1 MIDPKDGPLDEH
13 SRLLAKIKKL
23 LGRDLWQSP
32 IKDQLGN
39 MSSPQALVEGEL
51 LRMAAGIAA
60 QKRIRSRG
68 SKQAQR
74 AIDQFRAA
82 VQRANRPGLGLP
94 EDLRLLLGPGLDR
107 MLALLNGYAIKDQVF
122 NQVLKRKKIAKP
134 ELPYTYEKDEAA
146 LAAARIC
153 QVLKI
158 PLTTTR
164 KHQKTT
170 SLAKRIRS
178 GATDEVSEASTFLK
192 LAAIL
197 HGDETADMHHHCR
210 RAKRWFHD
218 RAASGASSGQGAAVL

>member
-1 MIDPKDGPLDEH
+1 VSDPQEESGQ
-13 SRLLAKIKKL
+13 LAKIKKL
-23 LGRDLWQSP
+23 LGRDVWQSP
-32 IKDQLGN
+32 IKDQYGN
-39 MSSPQALVEGEL
+39 ISSAQALVAGEL
-51 LRMAAGIAA
+51 LRMGAGIAA
-60 QKRIRSRG
+60 QKRIRSRD
-68 SKQAQR
+68 SKQARR

-94 EDLRLLLGPGLDR
+94 EDLRLLLGLDR
-107 MLALLNGYAIKDQVF
+107 MLQLLNGYAIKDQEF
-122 NQVLKRKKIAKP
+122 DKVLKRKKIPKP

-178 GATDEVSEASTFLK
+178 GATDEVSEASTFLR

-197 HGDETADMHHHCR
+197 SRDETADMHHHCR
-210 RAKRWFHD
+210 RAKRWLHD
-218 RAASGASSGQGAAVL
+218 RAASGASSGQGAAVLSR

>member
-23 LGRDLWQSP
+23 LGRDVWQSP
-32 IKDQLGN
+32 IKDQRGN
-39 MSSPQALVEGEL
+39 ISSAEAMVEGEL

-60 QKRIRSRG
+60 QKRIRFRD
-68 SKQAQR
+68 SKQARR

-82 VQRANRPGLGLP
+82 VERANRPGFGVP
-94 EDLRLLLGPGLDR
+94 EDLRLLLGLDP
-107 MLALLNGYAIKDQVF
+107 MLALLNGYAIKDQVVD
-122 NQVLKRKKIAKP
+122 QVLKRKKIPKP

-178 GATDEVSEASTFLK
+178 GATDEASEASTFLK
-192 LAAIL
+192 LAATL
-197 HGDETADMHHHCR
+197 SGDERADMHHHCR
-210 RAKRWFHD
+210 RAKRWLHD
-218 RAASGASSGQGAAVL
+218 RAASGASSGQGAVVL